1 VGSTL
6 SVRDLCERYGVS
18 EHTVLGWIR
27 SGELRA
33 VNVGRRPGT
42 KKPRW
47 RITAEALQAFEL
59 ARTPTPSPSRAQRR
73 KKRPAGVIE
82 FYK

>member
-1 VGSTL
+1 MSSTF

-18 EHTVLGWIR
+18 EHTVLTWIAR
-27 SGELRA
+27 GELRA
-33 VNVGRRPGT
+33 VNVGRRPGA

-47 RITAEALQAFEL
+47 RITQAALEAFEL
-59 ARTPTPSPSRAQRR
+59 ARTPTPAPPRAKR
-73 KKRPAGVIE
+73 KKRPADVIE

>member
-1 VGSTL
+1 MSSTL
-6 SVRDLCERYGVS
+6 SVCDLCERYGVG

-33 VNVGRRPGT
+33 VNVGRRPGA
-42 KKPRW
+42 KRPRW
-47 RITAEALQAFEL
+47 RITQEALAAFEM
-59 ARTPTPSPSRAQRR
+59 ARTQTPPPPKSRRR
-73 KKRPAGVIE
+73 NRPADVIE

>member
-1 VGSTL
+1 MRSTHT
-6 SVRDLCERYGVS
+6 VHELCERYGVS
-18 EHTVLGWIR
+18 EHTVLQWIR

-47 RITAEALQAFEL
+47 RITREALEAFEL
-59 ARTPTPSPSRAQRR
+59 ARTPTPSPPRVRRR
-73 KKRPAGVIE
+73 KRLAEVIK
-82 FYK
+82 FY